1 MTIQLNKLLPRVHT
15 VAREQT
21 FKQAF
26 ARAVFPFL
34 LTLGCGLLAS
44 QSASAQWCHDGLG
57 TPCGDLE
64 QRICVV
70 DAWWN
75 LSNCPSECKS
85 PYSLRWAVCRAA
97 CPSREIAGV
106 CCGDR
111 GEIACL
117 TSPTCAPGLSVANPL
132 LYDPRFLANCVPP
145 PSPATTPLNGSDP
158 RPFYIWGHN
167 PNSFGKIDADL
178 AAGANALE
186 PDITLAA
193 DAPCSGTDATILDL
207 VDEDS
212 SSPYRGGLCF
222 DTHFADW
229 LDHVR
234 AKALEPGSKL
244 ALIAFDIKSSV
255 ADAQHVKKIL
265 DAIRSHLTFYVPT
278 LNVILSVG
286 SIADAKTAFG
296 EGTETGWAGIRPP
309 LREREGVMI
318 DGEDNVQ
325 NVYNFFKPL
334 PNNYLNFG
342 YGDGTAVN
350 ALDVSFFGAQPRA
363 LDHGAFLK
371 ASLGF
376 PKVVSYAYLI
386 NAKIEME
393 SYINGGVDG
402 IIPGAITSVVPV
414 PDTDCI
420 AHYSSNSTYAAAC
433 AHSPITTSDLDV
445 SEIGDLVS
453 VVNSHSE
460 IRLATRDDN
469 PFQPKLQSYGLEIAT
484 PTGDGNGTNA
494 NLQFTLTGCKGTAQI
509 TVNTGFIIPIVYTT
523 GRMENGQT
531 DYVTIPSKDLGTLE
545 SIKIYNDGTGLG
557 PEWTFKDIKISSAG
571 YIGANFNNSFEY
583 QALGTTTLP
592 AFATVTLPLK
602 ANFAGG
608 GSFSAPDLPDVIAQC
623 SAALP
628 PAPKAIQSC
637 SLTPLIGTTTST
649 DPFGQGD
656 TQIVWTF
663 TDSANNS
670 RTRTQAVH
678 VHDTIAP
685 VPDASTLP
693 NVVAQCSAALPAP
706 PTATDNCS
714 GKITGMTSSPST
726 FGQGDFTAT
735 WTFTDGVGN
744 HSAENH

>member
-1 MTIQLNKLLPRVHT
+1 M
-15 VAREQT
+15 
-21 FKQAF
+21 
-26 ARAVFPFL
+26 
-34 LTLGCGLLAS
+34 TLGCGLLAS
-44 QSASAQWCHDGLG
+44 QSASAQWCHDCLG

-111 GEIACL
+111 GEIARI

-132 LYDPRFLANCVPP
+132 LYDPRFLANCVPN
-145 PSPATTPLNGSDP
+145 PSPATTPLNGSAP

-244 ALIAFDIKSSV
+244 ALIAFDIKSPV

-376 PKVVSYAYLI
+376 PKIVSYAYLHQDR
-386 NAKIEME
+386 
-393 SYINGGVDG
+393 NGVL
-402 IIPGAITSVVPV
+402 
-414 PDTDCI
+414 
-420 AHYSSNSTYAAAC
+420 H
-433 AHSPITTSDLDV
+433 
-445 SEIGDLVS
+445 
-453 VVNSHSE
+453 
-460 IRLATRDDN
+460 
-469 PFQPKLQSYGLEIAT
+469 
-484 PTGDGNGTNA
+484 
-494 NLQFTLTGCKGTAQI
+494 
-509 TVNTGFIIPIVYTT
+509 
-523 GRMENGQT
+523 
-531 DYVTIPSKDLGTLE
+531 
-545 SIKIYNDGTGLG
+545 
-557 PEWTFKDIKISSAG
+557 
-571 YIGANFNNSFEY
+571 
-583 QALGTTTLP
+583 
-592 AFATVTLPLK
+592 
-602 ANFAGG
+602 
-608 GSFSAPDLPDVIAQC
+608 
-623 SAALP
+623 
-628 PAPKAIQSC
+628 
-637 SLTPLIGTTTST
+637 
-649 DPFGQGD
+649 
-656 TQIVWTF
+656 
-663 TDSANNS
+663 
-670 RTRTQAVH
+670 
-678 VHDTIAP
+678 
-685 VPDASTLP
+685 
-693 NVVAQCSAALPAP
+693 
-706 PTATDNCS
+706 
-714 GKITGMTSSPST
+714 
-726 FGQGDFTAT
+726 
-735 WTFTDGVGN
+735 
-744 HSAENH
+744 